1 MPKIPLGL
9 SFDEDDDGYIIRQ
22 KAADGAVT
30 EIRFKRNDL
39 HVLKV
44 TIGLW
49 SDRILSQH
57 KVDNAQAQP
66 IVVHPVAQTRVL
78 PDVLQANAL
87 LTVWAPSGAE
97 ITFAFSPLTAQALAT
112 DLLVAL
118 AQMQAANPTKQ

>member
-39 HVLKV
+39 HVLKA

-49 SDRILSQH
+49 SDRILSQYQ
-57 KVDNAQAQP
+57 VEMRRPN
-66 IVVHPVAQTRVL
+66 R
-78 PDVLQANAL
+78 
-87 LTVWAPSGAE
+87 S
-97 ITFAFSPLTAQALAT
+97 
-112 DLLVAL
+112 
-118 AQMQAANPTKQ
+118 